1 MVDLM
6 ADPAWAILLQEHREL
21 AGFSS
26 IAGLQ
31 YLGQVDPRL
40 AERAFHNLSHNRG
53 IVNDQS
59 TYRHDVA
66 LTLHWKMTGY
76 SPFVAIVVGYI
87 GRCQSDFRELNQAAT
102 SSKFGQDVA
111 SPCEFCDRFKSPQ
124 EGSHESGSS
133 A

>member
-1 MVDLM
+1 MRGLGYGYYERHMVDLM

-76 SPFVAIVVGYI
+76 SPFVAIVVGYRQVPI
-87 GRCQSDFRELNQAAT
+87 GL
-102 SSKFGQDVA
+102 
-111 SPCEFCDRFKSPQ
+111 
-124 EGSHESGSS
+124 
-133 A
+133 